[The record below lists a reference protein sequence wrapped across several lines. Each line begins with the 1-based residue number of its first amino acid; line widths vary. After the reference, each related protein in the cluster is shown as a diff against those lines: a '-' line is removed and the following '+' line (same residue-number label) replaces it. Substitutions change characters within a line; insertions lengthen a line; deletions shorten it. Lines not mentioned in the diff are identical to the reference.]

1 MQRFTYDLLHDVTE
15 DTEIIQS
22 SETVRSMQLPAF
34 ATDTQ
39 RRELFLE
46 IMDALDDVSFTVQ
59 RLRLDVGKDF
69 LTLRRE
75 LGGGWSNEEHGH
87 SFETPLPMTGVM
99 NDLNNAIDAELEEI
113 RTKLERDGSKTP
125 KTKKDDAQ

>member
-22 SETVRSMQLPAF
+22 SETVRSMQLPAY
-34 ATDTQ
+34 ATDAQ
-39 RRELFLE
+39 RKKLFLE
-46 IMDALDDVSFTVQ
+46 IMDALDDVSFTAQ

-69 LTLRRE
+69 ITLRRE
-75 LGGGWSNEEHGH
+75 LGGGWSNEEQGY

-99 NDLNNAIDAELEEI
+99 NDLNNAIDAELDEI
-113 RTKLERDGSKTP
+113 RTKLERDESKTT
-125 KTKKDDAQ
+125 KDKKDNAL

>member
-22 SETVRSMQLPAF
+22 SETVRSMQLPAY
-34 ATDTQ
+34 ATDPK

-46 IMDALDDVSFTVQ
+46 IMDAIDDVSFTAQ

-69 LTLRRE
+69 ITLRRE
-75 LGGGWSNEEHGH
+75 LGGGWSNEEHGY
-87 SFETPLPMTGVM
+87 SFDTPLPMTGVV
-99 NDLNNAIDAELEEI
+99 NDLNNAIDAELENISNNLQKDKSETTTI
-113 RTKLERDGSKTP
+113 
-125 KTKKDDAQ
+125 KKDDAQ

>member
-15 DTEIIQS
+15 DTEIIKS
-22 SETVRSMQLPAF
+22 SETVRSMQLPAY
-34 ATDTQ
+34 ATDSQ

-46 IMDALDDVSFTVQ
+46 IMDAIDDVSFTAQ

-69 LTLRRE
+69 ITLRRE
-75 LGGGWSNEEHGH
+75 LGGGWSNEEHGY

-99 NDLNNAIDAELEEI
+99 NDLNNAIDAELDEI
-113 RTKLERDGSKTP
+113 RTKFEKGESKTP
-125 KTKKDDAQ
+125 KDETDNAQ

>member
-22 SETVRSMQLPAF
+22 SETVRSMQLPAY
-34 ATDTQ
+34 ATDSQ

-46 IMDALDDVSFTVQ
+46 IMDAIDDVSFTAQ

-69 LTLRRE
+69 ITLRRE
-75 LGGGWSNEEHGH
+75 LGGGWSNEEQGY

-99 NDLNNAIDAELEEI
+99 NDLNNAINAELDEI
-113 RTKLERDGSKTP
+113 RTKLERGESKTP
-125 KTKKDDAQ
+125 KDEKDNTQ

>member
-22 SETVRSMQLPAF
+22 SETVRSMQLPAY
-34 ATDTQ
+34 ATDAQ

-46 IMDALDDVSFTVQ
+46 IMDAIDDVSFTAQ

-69 LTLRRE
+69 ITLRRE
-75 LGGGWSNEEHGH
+75 LGGGWSNGEHGY

-99 NDLNNAIDAELEEI
+99 NDLNNAIDAELDEI
-113 RTKLERDGSKTP
+113 RTKLEKGESKTP
-125 KTKKDDAQ
+125 KDEKDNAQ

>member
-1 MQRFTYDLLHDVTE
+1 MQRFTYDLLQDVTE

-22 SETVRSMQLPAF
+22 SETVRSIQLPAY

-46 IMDALDDVSFTVQ
+46 IMDAIDDVSFTAQ

-69 LTLRRE
+69 ITLRRE
-75 LGGGWSNEEHGH
+75 LGGGWSNEEHGY

-99 NDLNNAIDAELEEI
+99 NDLNNAIDAELDEI
-113 RTKLERDGSKTP
+113 RTKLEKGESKTP
-125 KTKKDDAQ
+125 KDEKDNAQ

>member
-22 SETVRSMQLPAF
+22 SETVRSMQLPAY
-34 ATDTQ
+34 ATDSQ

-46 IMDALDDVSFTVQ
+46 IMDAIDDVSFTAQ

-69 LTLRRE
+69 IIIRRE
-75 LGGGWSNEEHGH
+75 LGGGWSNEEHGY

-99 NDLNNAIDAELEEI
+99 NDLNNAIDAELDEI
-113 RTKLERDGSKTP
+113 RTKLEKGESKTP
-125 KTKKDDAQ
+125 KDEKDNAQ